1 MEQKQNISEI
11 VEKIKNISLKD
22 NIPIVRE
29 KTINKIIEIINNKKY
44 NSYLEIGTAYGYSIS
59 KIIENTHIKLLTSIE
74 KNIENYK
81 IARNVLKN
89 YSINLINDNA
99 FLYTPDMKFDF
110 IFVDGPKSHQ
120 EKLVTKYLNFLN
132 KDGTVFIDNIFLKK
146 FDNIVQKTKNQIKL
160 IEKVTNFRNWLQN
173 NLIFKCEIYDI
184 DDGYAILQLK

>member
-160 IEKVTNFRNWLQN
+160 IEKVTNFRN
-173 NLIFKCEIYDI
+173 
-184 DDGYAILQLK
+184 